1 MGRNNAKNI
10 KAHNDELHKTKD
22 KEKAKKVARE
32 EKLKAIIKKFNED
45 KSSRKKLHITMSFS
59 IINVIIYILRLYCPP
74 TSNKPAV
81 I

>member
-10 KAHNDELHKTKD
+10 KAHNKLHKTKY

-45 KSSRKKLHITMSFS
+45 KSSR
-59 IINVIIYILRLYCPP
+59 
-74 TSNKPAV
+74 
-81 I
+81 